1 MTLAALG
8 ALFFLVG
15 IIRLVAAIAGGVDFL
30 AFSAGEMA
38 SHAQQVFMPAFEREV
53 GFSVM
58 IKGRKFPSFGGVAI
72 LALLAIRS
80 FMNIVSTMT
89 AITVARLF
97 AIF

>member
-1 MTLAALG
+1 VTLTALG

-15 IIRLVAAIAGGVDFL
+15 IILLVAAIAGGVDFP
-30 AFSAGEMA
+30 AFGAGEMA
-38 SHAQQVFMPAFEREV
+38 SRAQQVLVPALEREV
-53 GFSVM
+53 GFGVM

-89 AITVARLF
+89 AITVPRLF
-97 AIF
+97 TVF

>member
-15 IIRLVAAIAGGVDFL
+15 IILLMAAIAGGVDFP
-30 AFSAGEMA
+30 AFGAGEMA
-38 SHAQQVFMPAFEREV
+38 SRAQQVLVPALEREV

-80 FMNIVSTMT
+80 FMNIVSAMT
-89 AITVARLF
+89 AITVPRLF
-97 AIF
+97 TVF